1 MVLKKS
7 RTIKSVRWAS
17 ALFLLISAVNGF
29 ADVKLLDSFPKSDT
43 KLGESVTDLRLW
55 FDVQPDPARSKV
67 ELLYEDVRIPV
78 VALHTMGENDLMGF
92 VRGPTPPGR
101 YRLFWQ
107 TSAVGEDKVNSG
119 VIDFTIAETATEL

>member
-7 RTIKSVRWAS
+7 RTIKSFRWAS
-17 ALFLLISAVNGF
+17 ALFLLISAVNSF
-29 ADVKLLDSFPKSDT
+29 ADVKLLDSFPKSDS

-55 FDVQPDPARSKV
+55 FDVEPDPARSKV

-78 VALHTMGENDLMGF
+78 VALHTMGEKDLMGF
-92 VRGPTPPGR
+92 VRAPTPPGC

-107 TSAVGEDKVNSG
+107 SSAVGGDKVNSG
-119 VIDFTIAETATEL
+119 VIDFTIAETAAEL